1 MANLVTGGAGWKRF
15 KQEVMTAQ
23 AGRSEILVGWGPE
36 ARYEDGTPV
45 AMAAAA
51 NEWGTER
58 IPERPF
64 IRPAIRS
71 LKGDLRAVLP
81 GLINTRKMTLSA
93 EGALQAGK
101 VVRDA
106 LRREIDTLRN
116 PPNRPSTIKGKEG
129 GKPLV
134 DKGKMRMTISIRLGR
149 HAQQ

>member
-15 KQEVMTAQ
+15 KREVMTAQ
-23 AGRSEILVGWGPE
+23 AGRSELLVGWGPE

-64 IRPAIRS
+64 IRSALRNLGPE
-71 LKGDLRAVLP
+71 LRAVLP
-81 GLINTRKMTLSA
+81 GLINVRKMALSA
-93 EGALQAGK
+93 EGALQAGR

-106 LRREIDTLRN
+106 IRKEIDTLRH
-116 PPNRPSTIKGKEG
+116 PPNRPSTVEGKSG
-129 GKPLV
+129 KKPLV
-134 DKGKMRMTISIRLGR
+134 DKGTLRMTISIRLGR
-149 HAQQ
+149 HAQR